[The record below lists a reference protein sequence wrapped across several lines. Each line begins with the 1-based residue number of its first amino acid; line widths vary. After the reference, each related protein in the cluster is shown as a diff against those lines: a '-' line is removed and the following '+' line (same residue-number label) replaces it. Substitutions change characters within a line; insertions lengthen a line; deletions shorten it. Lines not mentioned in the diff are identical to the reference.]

1 MITVLAFLLVAE
13 WVPTARS
20 PGTGMAACSQPNG
33 DTKCFSQGPGVRIYT
48 APALVADLNR
58 HTRASLSR
66 SPNPASPPTAN
77 PKVTAILKAKPG
89 IKTALRHIPDGDC
102 T

>member
-1 MITVLAFLLVAE
+1 MCASTPTMITVLPALLLAE

-33 DTKCFSQGPGVRIYT
+33 NTKCFSQGPGVRIFT
-48 APALVADLNR
+48 APALVVIGTDT
-58 HTRASLSR
+58 TRASLSR
-66 SPNPASPPTAN
+66 SPNPASPPIAN

-89 IKTALRHIPDGDC
+89 TKTSVP
-102 T
+102 